1 MCSITWGQGEKSGRT
16 KGIEGEGSS
25 VGKGRIGRVGRV
37 NNAVVVVVVA
47 VVVVVVE
54 VTGEGLTEAPSN
66 LSPWKP
72 ENYGRGR
79 RQAV

>member
-1 MCSITWGQGEKSGRT
+1 MCSITWGQGAKSGRT

-47 VVVVVVE
+47 VVVVVVVVVE
-54 VTGEGLTEAPSN
+54 VTGEGLTEAHSN
-66 LSPWKP
+66 LSI
-72 ENYGRGR
+72 
-79 RQAV
+79 

>member
-1 MCSITWGQGEKSGRT
+1 MCSITWGQGAKSGRT

-47 VVVVVVE
+47 VVVVVVVE

-66 LSPWKP
+66 LSL
-72 ENYGRGR
+72 
-79 RQAV
+79 

>member
-1 MCSITWGQGEKSGRT
+1 MCSITWGQGAKSGRT

-47 VVVVVVE
+47 VVVVVVVVE
-54 VTGEGLTEAPSN
+54 VTGEGLTEAHSN
-66 LSPWKP
+66 LSI
-72 ENYGRGR
+72 
-79 RQAV
+79 